1 MKVLG
6 RIFLNSRK
14 ERRKDG
20 KTERRNDGKTERRK
34 DGKTERRSFF
44 VRCRRTYVLNN
55 TVCKKK
61 IIRSSV
67 YLSKHFISEKNICK
81 NVYSFLKYIKIR
93 IVTEKCLALATTN
106 DFI

>member
-20 KTERRNDGKTERRK
+20 KTE
-34 DGKTERRSFF
+34 FF

-55 TVCKKK
+55 ESLILTPKIFFGVGVKKNLYLYTRNLLYQYLTPVFFNK
-61 IIRSSV
+61 ITFV
-67 YLSKHFISEKNICK
+67 NLQLEN
-81 NVYSFLKYIKIR
+81 
-93 IVTEKCLALATTN
+93 TN
-106 DFI
+106 S